1 MGGQLD
7 LPSAE
12 PTPDTSADA
21 PRTWL
26 IGEQNPYGADPAFA
40 LYPLPENAAGARL
53 ARFLGLQK
61 TEYLR
66 RFVRRNLLGPGPW
79 SAPKAREAADALL
92 RDSAQDDRLVLL
104 GARVS
109 AAFGVPFRERLFDPE
124 VCVLRAPDIRRRILV
139 APHPSGRSREW
150 NDPRA
155 PERLRAALARLESG
169 ESPS

>member
-7 LPSAE
+7 FPSAE

-40 LYPLPENAAGARL
+40 LYPLPEN
-53 ARFLGLQK
+53 
-61 TEYLR
+61 
-66 RFVRRNLLGPGPW
+66 
-79 SAPKAREAADALL
+79 
-92 RDSAQDDRLVLL
+92 
-104 GARVS
+104 
-109 AAFGVPFRERLFDPE
+109 DPE

-139 APHPSGRSREW
+139 APHPSGLSREW

-155 PERLRAALARLESG
+155 PERLRAALAQLESG
-169 ESPS
+169 EPLP

>member
-7 LPSAE
+7 FPSAE

-40 LYPLPENAAGARL
+40 LYPLPENAAGAR
-53 ARFLGLQK
+53 
-61 TEYLR
+61 
-66 RFVRRNLLGPGPW
+66 
-79 SAPKAREAADALL
+79 
-92 RDSAQDDRLVLL
+92 L

-169 ESPS
+169 ESPA